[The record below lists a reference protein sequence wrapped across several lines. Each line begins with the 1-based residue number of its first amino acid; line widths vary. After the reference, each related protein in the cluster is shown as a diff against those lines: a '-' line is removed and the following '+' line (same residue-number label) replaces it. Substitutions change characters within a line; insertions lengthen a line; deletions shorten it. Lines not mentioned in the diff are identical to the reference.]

1 MASLNKSTF
10 FLEPVVQ
17 GEVSQKEKNK
27 YHILMPHEPICKAA
41 KEKQTIVNRP
51 LETAGEGEGG
61 TNG

>member
-1 MASLNKSTF
+1 
-10 FLEPVVQ
+10 
-17 GEVSQKEKNK
+17 
-27 YHILMPHEPICKAA
+27 MPDEPICKAA